1 MKIYKISSP
10 NLNENEI
17 LKFLEDENLK
27 WKRIDITSDADET
40 VELAGR
46 LCYMSFGNLQS
57 RRNNCEYIQNLIDQ
71 GHESVL
77 EHVNWSFIITG
88 VSRGFTHQLVRH
100 RVGFAFS
107 QLSQQYFNE
116 SNALM
121 VEPFIIKKHSHIS
134 EKWNHITNKS
144 KETYIELLDLLEKLE
159 KDDNSLTFIEKKE
172 IKRLKYSAARSVLP
186 NATESKIFVTA
197 NARAIRHF
205 LKVRGSIPGDEEMRN
220 VSAELLKLVSEDSKA
235 LFSDFYISYL
245 SDNTPIV
252 HKKELQTK

>member
-1 MKIYKISSP
+1 MKIYKISRP
-10 NLNENEI
+10 FIN
-17 LKFLEDENLK
+17 EDEIVRFLIDEELN
-27 WKRIDITSDADET
+27 WKRTDHATNAEET

-46 LCYMSFGNLQS
+46 LCYMSFGDLQS
-57 RRNNCEYIQNLIDQ
+57 NRNTSEYIQNLIVQ

-121 VEPFIIKKHSHIS
+121 VEPTIVNKHSNIS
-134 EKWNHITNKS
+134 EKWNQITNQT
-144 KETYIELLDLLEKLE
+144 KEAYVEILQLLENLENGDNKL
-159 KDDNSLTFIEKKE
+159 SITEKKE
-172 IKRLKYSAARSVLP
+172 IKRLKYTAARSVLP
-186 NATESKIFVTA
+186 NATETKIFITA
-197 NARAIRHF
+197 NARALRHF
-205 LKVRGSIPGDEEMRN
+205 LDVRGAIPGDEEMRI
-220 VSAELLKLVSEDSKA
+220 VSAEILRLVSEDTKS

-252 HKKELQTK
+252 HKRDFIKE

>member
-1 MKIYKISSP
+1 MKIYKISKPSLIESEIF
-10 NLNENEI
+10 NFLHDEGLNWNRTMGSS
-17 LKFLEDENLK
+17 NP
-27 WKRIDITSDADET
+27 DET

-46 LCYMSFGNLQS
+46 LCYMSFGDLQS
-57 RRNNCEYIQNLIDQ
+57 NRSNSDYIQNLIEQ

-116 SNALM
+116 SDALM
-121 VEPFIIKKHSHIS
+121 VEPTIIMKHSHLS
-134 EKWNHITNKS
+134 EKWQKITTSTKDS
-144 KETYIELLDLLEKLE
+144 YTELLRLLEKLE
-159 KDDNSLTFIEKKE
+159 NEDSSLSLTEKKE

-186 NATESKIFVTA
+186 NATETKIFITA

-205 LKVRGSIPGDEEMRN
+205 LDVRGSIPGDEEMRI
-220 VSAELLKLVSEDSKA
+220 VSAEMLRLVSEDSEA
-235 LFSDFYISYL
+235 LFSDFYVSYL

-252 HKKELQTK
+252 HKKDFSKK

>member
-1 MKIYKISSP
+1 MKIYKISKP
-10 NLNENEI
+10 NINESAIAEFLN
-17 LKFLEDENLK
+17 DENLD
-27 WKRIDITSDADET
+27 WKRTINSSDTDET

-46 LCYMSFGNLQS
+46 LCYMSFGDLQS
-57 RRNNCEYIQNLIDQ
+57 NRTNSEYIQNLIFQ

-116 SNALM
+116 ANAMM
-121 VEPFIIKKHSHIS
+121 VEPSVIKKHPILS
-134 EKWNHITNKS
+134 EQWKQVTKS
-144 KETYIELLDLLEKLE
+144 AKEAYVNLLNSLEKIE
-159 KDDNSLTFIEKKE
+159 NGDSSLTLNEKKE

-186 NATESKIFVTA
+186 NATETKIFITA

-205 LKVRGSIPGDEEMRN
+205 LEVRGSIPGDEEMRV
-220 VSAELLKLVSEDSKA
+220 VSAEILRLVSEDSKA

-245 SDNTPIV
+245 SDNSPIV
-252 HKKELQTK
+252 LKK